1 MRDLLKADKGNF
13 ELAGLSFCLLPLDE
27 NRALVVSLDD
37 GASLLSILLGNHEA
51 QRSLYS

>member
-27 NRALVVSLDD
+27 DGALMDSLDD
-37 GASLLSILLGNHEA
+37 GASLLSTLLGNHEA
-51 QRSLYS
+51 QRSLDS